1 LQRSLQNW
9 TGEPVTVE
17 YRSFFLNPS
26 IPPEGYDFIPY
37 MQAKF
42 NGRISLEQAFEA
54 PRRMGESIGLTFNM
68 EKIQKA
74 PNSTLS
80 HCLIAL
86 APEDKRDEV
95 IEAVYAAYFERG
107 QDIGDLEVLV
117 SIGNMLGMDAGQLR
131 VQLGAEEVRKQ
142 VEAEAQQS
150 LQMGIRGVPVFIVNG
165 KYAFSGAQQPEVI
178 TNVLHEVQERG
189 KGEVK

>member
-1 LQRSLQNW
+1 M
-9 TGEPVTVE
+9 E
-17 YRSFFLNPS
+17 YRAFFLNPS
-26 IPPEGYDFIPY
+26 IPPEGYDFIAY

-42 NGRISLEQAFEA
+42 NGRISLEQAYES
-54 PRRMGESIGLTFNM
+54 PSRMGEAVGLTFNM

-95 IEAVYAAYFERG
+95 IDAVYAAYFEHGR
-107 QDIGDLEVLV
+107 DIGDPEVLV
-117 SIGNMLGMDAGQLR
+117 GIGETLGMDAGQLR
-131 VQLGAEEVRKQ
+131 VKLVAEEVRRQ

-150 LQMGIRGVPVFIVNG
+150 LQMGIRGVPFFIVNE
-165 KYAFSGAQQPEVI
+165 KYAFSGAQLPEVI
-178 TNVLHEVQERG
+178 TNVLHEVQERE

>member
-1 LQRSLQNW
+1 M
-9 TGEPVTVE
+9 E
-17 YRSFFLNPS
+17 YRAFFLNAS

-42 NGRISLEQAFEA
+42 NGRISLEQAFET
-54 PRRMGESIGLTFNM
+54 PRRMGDAVGLTFNM
-68 EKIQKA
+68 EVIQKA

-95 IEAVYAAYFERG
+95 IEAVYAAYFEHG

-117 SIGNMLGMDAGQLR
+117 SIGDMLGMDAGQLR
-131 VQLGAEEVRKQ
+131 VHLGAGEVRRQ
-142 VEAEAQQS
+142 VEIEAQQS
-150 LQMGIRGVPVFIVNG
+150 LKMGIRGVPFFVVDG
-165 KYAFSGAQQPEVI
+165 KYAFSGAQPTEVI

>member
-1 LQRSLQNW
+1 M
-9 TGEPVTVE
+9 E

-42 NGRISLEQAFEA
+42 NRRISLEQAFEA
-54 PRRMGESIGLTFNM
+54 PRRMGEAVGLTFNM

-95 IEAVYAAYFERG
+95 IEAVYAAYFEYG
-107 QDIGDLEVLV
+107 QDIGDPEVLV
-117 SIGNMLGMDAGQLR
+117 SIGDTLGMDAGQLR
-131 VQLGAEEVRKQ
+131 VQLGEEEVRKQ

-150 LQMGIRGVPVFIVNG
+150 LQMGIRGVPFFIVNG
-165 KYAFSGAQQPEVI
+165 KYAFSGAQPPEVI

-189 KGEVK
+189 KEEVK

>member
-17 YRSFFLNPS
+17 YRAFFLNPS
-26 IPPEGYDFIPY
+26 IPLEGYDFIPY

-42 NGRISLEQAFEA
+42 NGRISLEQAFDA
-54 PRRMGESIGLTFNM
+54 PSRMGEAVGLTFNM

-95 IEAVYAAYFERG
+95 IDAVYAAYFEHG
-107 QDIGDLEVLV
+107 QDIGDPEVLV
-117 SIGNMLGMDAGQLR
+117 GIGDTLGMDAGQLR
-131 VQLGAEEVRKQ
+131 IQLVAEEVRRQ
-142 VEAEAQQS
+142 VEIEAQQS
-150 LQMGIRGVPVFIVNG
+150 LQMGIRGVPFFIVNE
-165 KYAFSGAQQPEVI
+165 KYAFSGAQPPEVI
-178 TNVLHEVQERG
+178 TNVLHEVQERE
-189 KGEVK
+189 KGEVE